1 MTQPIS
7 VNKSTRGGDSM
18 DKATRYSKI
27 SRWLSC
33 KEATDER
40 SQPGSRRQISGRQT
54 TDSRGRTIDSMRL
67 QGKVDAWEMA
77 KLDKIRKRYEKMKIT
92 ILEWESNKKSKA
104 KQHLERKQI
113 LERRQARAL
122 SEYRD
127 EVLRIDKFAEE
138 AKAIMEERKRNDELV
153 VLEKEKRMRS
163 MGRVPRRCLCF

>member
-1 MTQPIS
+1 
-7 VNKSTRGGDSM
+7 
-18 DKATRYSKI
+18 
-27 SRWLSC
+27 
-33 KEATDER
+33 
-40 SQPGSRRQISGRQT
+40 
-54 TDSRGRTIDSMRL
+54 
-67 QGKVDAWEMA
+67 
-77 KLDKIRKRYEKMKIT
+77 MKIT

-104 KQHLERKQI
+104 KQHLERKQVSNYLLFFTIIVIIIRSCHQLASWSEFCRGIRI